1 MSDRQSQTLTAK
13 QHCWVCEDSHL
24 REGLTMSTAGNLVE
38 PGLRAWRYVKTIGA
52 VKRFES
58 SGADVA
64 ETPGQDFFNMRSA
77 MDLSPTAG
85 KALSRRAVRNPR
97 GGIPTNEQAKS
108 SSFVAFDEVN
118 EAVDGLR
125 RDGVYVFK
133 SALPADMVQ
142 RMRESALS
150 VPAQPR
156 GLDSAPAPY
165 PRTQPQVGRYDIDE
179 DNTMA
184 SPEMQDYCSD
194 PALAL
199 VAARYLEQ
207 PVIQDQTAL
216 WWTTTQGSADAA
228 MNAWLFHQDRDRL
241 SFLKFFCYLTD
252 VGPDNGPHTVVR
264 GTHRELP
271 RMLATD
277 GRKDDDLVRRAGLW
291 DRVVELTAPAG
302 TIMAVDTVGLHK
314 GQPPVADD
322 RCVLQVEFATSL
334 FGAHVDYPRFTMSDQ
349 SRERYEQMP
358 QILQRWKFA
367 D

>member
-1 MSDRQSQTLTAK
+1 M
-13 QHCWVCEDSHL
+13 
-24 REGLTMSTAGNLVE
+24 
-38 PGLRAWRYVKTIGA
+38 KTVNA

-58 SGADVA
+58 TSSEKVS
-64 ETPGQDFFNMRSA
+64 TPGQAFFDMRSA
-77 MDLSPTAG
+77 MDLSPTTG
-85 KALSRRAVRNPR
+85 RSLSKRAVRNPH
-97 GGIPTNEQAKS
+97 GGIPTEEQARS
-108 SSFVAFDEVN
+108 SSFIAFEEIN
-118 EAVDGLR
+118 QAVSALQ
-125 RDGVYVFK
+125 RDGVYVFE
-133 SALPADMVQ
+133 SRIPVETVE
-142 RMRESALS
+142 RMRSSALS

-156 GLDSAPAPY
+156 GLDTDPAPY
-165 PRTQPQVGRYDIDE
+165 PRSNPQVGRYDIDE

-184 SPEMQDYCSD
+184 SPEMQVYCSD

-199 VAARYLEQ
+199 VAAQYLEQ

-264 GTHRELP
+264 GTHKRIP
-271 RMLATD
+271 RILASD
-277 GRKDDDLVRRAGLW
+277 GRKNDDLVRRAGLW
-291 DRVVELTAPAG
+291 DRVIELTAPAG

-334 FGAHVDYPRFTMSDQ
+334 FGAQVDYPRFTMSDLAK
-349 SRERYEQMP
+349 ERYAQMP

-367 D
+367 H